1 MRIKH
6 VHRISLD
13 ENQVRKFFRRI
24 LPCPHLRSPSH
35 LRAFLG
41 SGFVLSF
48 SSTASSKVILNS
60 IICNPSS
67 DIPETF
73 YPVKNQSTIQPEPM
87 VNGQSSE
94 VKYHC
99 EDSWPQSPE
108 MIIVYLHEIHVV
120 FIFLM
125 TIKVLVNF
133 LLWSLDRARQILIDR
148 TALSNRTLGQSQIG
162 LNLCRAPTTYSQSA
176 NITR

>member
-1 MRIKH
+1 MKLKLLFLQTVLHLI
-6 VHRISLD
+6 VWYAGPGQNNNANFDTDVEAGGASED

-48 SSTASSKVILNS
+48 SSTATSKLILNS

-87 VNGQSSE
+87 ANPQRSNTT
-94 VKYHC
+94 VK
-99 EDSWPQSPE
+99 
-108 MIIVYLHEIHVV
+108 ILG
-120 FIFLM
+120 L
-125 TIKVLVNF
+125 
-133 LLWSLDRARQILIDR
+133 RALK
-148 TALSNRTLGQSQIG
+148 
-162 LNLCRAPTTYSQSA
+162 
-176 NITR
+176 